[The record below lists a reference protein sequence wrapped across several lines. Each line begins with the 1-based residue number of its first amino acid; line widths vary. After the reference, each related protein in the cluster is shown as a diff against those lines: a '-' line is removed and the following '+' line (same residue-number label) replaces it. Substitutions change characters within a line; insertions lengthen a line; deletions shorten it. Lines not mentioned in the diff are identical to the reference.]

1 MLRHLRLICSSM
13 LVLCG
18 ALASGACVTGAPSTD
33 SASSTQQKVSNPVVS
48 AGGSYP
54 MWQWRQ

>member
-1 MLRHLRLICSSM
+1 
-13 LVLCG
+13 
-18 ALASGACVTGAPSTD
+18 VTEAPSTD